1 MHDYVL
7 DTVPG
12 GSSGHALI
20 FLVARGESLSPFAD
34 PLVSVSIGF
43 NAGKLIWAG
52 VAGAFKSIVDFNL
65 SLFSS
70 LLLPAKNKR
79 RKMLTIL
86 EIIFDIEKQFVS
98 HFLESLKSIQI
109 NSKIAQEVLFS
120 HQI

>member
-1 MHDYVL
+1 M

-20 FLVARGESLSPFAD
+20 FLVTRGESLSPFAD

-70 LLLPAKNKR
+70 LLLPEKNKR
-79 RKMLTIL
+79 WTIL
-86 EIIFDIEKQFVS
+86 EIIY
-98 HFLESLKSIQI
+98 LLR
-109 NSKIAQEVLFS
+109 NN
-120 HQI
+120 